1 MSQTAIQLYDNLRHA
16 ANDDDKNRLI
26 AEAFEELQSRY
37 PDLEHVATKQNL
49 SETELRLRK
58 DIEGTRLEIK
68 EVEANLRKDIEV
80 TRLEIKEVEAN
91 LRKDIEGTR
100 LEIKEVEANLQK
112 DIRAVESSLIRWIAS
127 SFLAIAIGFSGL
139 VVWIIDRLPVM

>member
-58 DIEGTRLEIK
+58 EIEGTRLETQGI
-68 EVEANLRKDIEV
+68 
-80 TRLEIKEVEAN
+80 
-91 LRKDIEGTR
+91 R

>member
-68 EVEANLRKDIEV
+68 EVEANL
-80 TRLEIKEVEAN
+80 
-91 LRKDIEGTR
+91 
-100 LEIKEVEANLQK
+100 QK

>member
-58 DIEGTRLEIK
+58 EIEGTRLETQGI
-68 EVEANLRKDIEV
+68 
-80 TRLEIKEVEAN
+80 RLEIKE
-91 LRKDIEGTR
+91 IC
-100 LEIKEVEANLQK
+100 QC
-112 DIRAVESSLIRWIAS
+112 
-127 SFLAIAIGFSGL
+127 SGL
-139 VVWIIDRLPVM
+139 FCPFALM

>member
-68 EVEANLRKDIEV
+68 EVEANLRKDIE
-80 TRLEIKEVEAN
+80 
-91 LRKDIEGTR
+91 GTR

>member
-58 DIEGTRLEIK
+58 EIEGTRLETQGIRLEIK
-68 EVEANLRKDIEV
+68 EVEANLRKDIE
-80 TRLEIKEVEAN
+80 I
-91 LRKDIEGTR
+91 TR

-112 DIRAVESSLIRWIAS
+112 DIRAVEANLQKDIRAVESGLVRWIVS